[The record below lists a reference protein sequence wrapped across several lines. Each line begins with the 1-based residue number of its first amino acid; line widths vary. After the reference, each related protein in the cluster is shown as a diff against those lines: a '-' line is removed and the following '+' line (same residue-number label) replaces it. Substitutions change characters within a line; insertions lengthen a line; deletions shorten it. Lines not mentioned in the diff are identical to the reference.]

1 MTPDK
6 VRGHELPGLLDAHA
20 PGAKVLSL
28 DCFDTILWRRT
39 ATPSDVFCDL
49 ANEPAFQAL
58 GLSARLRA
66 QAESLARSF
75 RRLHGA
81 RPEVRLAEI
90 FRAGFPELP
99 DDRIEELEETEL
111 AAE

>member
-39 ATPSDVFCDL
+39 ATPSDVFFDL

-81 RPEVRLAEI
+81 RPEARRAAN
-90 FRAGFPELP
+90 FRDGFHAPP
-99 DDRIEELEETEL
+99 DPRINAPARTD
-111 AAE
+111 